1 MNWLIKTFSS
11 SIGQKVMMALT
22 GLFLC
27 LFLVV
32 HLSGNLQLLLDD
44 KGYHFNAYAKFMT
57 SFTPIKVVSYVTY
70 LFILVH
76 AFKGIWLAFQNSA
89 ARKKGYKKFNG
100 AANSPWAS
108 RSMGL
113 LGTIILVF
121 LATHMYQFWYQYKFT
136 KTVENQEYLVYQT
149 AKGEDKVVSMTEL
162 DSMEAERNRAIE
174 KYQLLNDEAG
184 FRNDTVNKRIE
195 AFQAELGEAQQKGNL
210 KLIALKDLYSTVNLA
225 FKEPWIVLLYVLAMG
240 ALGFHLW
247 HGFKSAFQTMGWRH
261 PKYDG
266 VINALTWFFGII
278 IPIGFAIIPIYMYF
292 S

>member
-32 HLSGNLQLLLDD
+32 HLSGNLQLLLND

-70 LFILVH
+70 LFILIH
-76 AFKGIWLAFQNSA
+76 AFKGLWLAFQNSA
-89 ARKKGYKKFNG
+89 ARKKGYKKFDG
-100 AANSPWAS
+100 KANSPWAS

-121 LATHMYQFWYQYKFT
+121 LATHMYQFWYEYKFG
-136 KTVENQEYLVYQT
+136 KTVENQEYTVYT
-149 AKGEDKVVSMTEL
+149 NEAGEEKVISGTEMKKMSDTL
-162 DSMEAERNRAIE
+162 NFVVQ
-174 KYQLLNDEAG
+174 KYQATQDQVGFENDPVYKQYEP
-184 FRNDTVNKRIE
+184 
-195 AFQAELGEAQQKGNL
+195 L
-210 KLIALKDLYSTVNLA
+210 LKDLEYAQGAGQVEKEKIKDLYFIVNEA
-225 FKEPWIVLLYVLAMG
+225 FHTPWWVLFYVVAMG
-240 ALGFHLW
+240 AMGFHLW

-266 VINALTWFFGII
+266 VITALTWFFGII

>member
-11 SIGQKVMMALT
+11 SIGQKVLMALT

-32 HLSGNLQLLLDD
+32 HLSGNFQLLLDD
-44 KGYHFNAYAKFMT
+44 KGYSFNAYAKFMT
-57 SFTPIKVVSYVTY
+57 SFPLIKVASYVTY
-70 LFILVH
+70 LFILIH
-76 AFKGIWLAFQNSA
+76 AFKGLWLVFQNSS

-100 AANSPWAS
+100 AANSAWAS

-121 LATHMYQFWYQYKFT
+121 LATHMYQFWYQYKYT
-136 KTVENQEYLVYQT
+136 ETVKEQEYLVYET
-149 AKGEDKVVSMTEL
+149 EKGEHKTMSMAEMDTLNAEL
-162 DSMEAERNRAIE
+162 KIIAE
-174 KYQLLNDEAG
+174 KYQLANDQEG
-184 FRNDTVNKRIE
+184 FKNDPIYKKYETL
-195 AFQAELGEAQQKGNL
+195 QTELGKSGERGNL
-210 KLIALKDLYSTVNLA
+210 KMTSLKDLYSVVNVA
-225 FKEPWIVLLYVLAMG
+225 FQELWIVLLYIVAMG
-240 ALGFHLW
+240 AMGFHLW

-266 VINALTWFFGII
+266 VINLLTWFFGII
-278 IPIGFAIIPIYMYF
+278 IPIGFAIIPLYMYF

>member
-11 SIGQKVMMALT
+11 SIGQKVLMALT

-32 HLSGNLQLLLDD
+32 HLSGNLQLLQSD
-44 KGYHFNAYAKFMT
+44 KGYSFNAYAKFMT
-57 SFTPIKVVSYVTY
+57 SFPLIKVVSYVTY
-70 LFILVH
+70 LFILIH
-76 AFKGIWLAFQNSA
+76 AFKGIWLVFQNGS

-100 AANSPWAS
+100 AANSAWAS

-136 KTVENQEYLVYQT
+136 ETVAEQEYTVYTNEAGEEHVLGEVEMKTMYDTLNSIYQIYQITQDQEGFNNDPIFKHYEPVLKDMEYAQT
-149 AKGEDKVVSMTEL
+149 AGMFEKV
-162 DSMEAERNRAIE
+162 
-174 KYQLLNDEAG
+174 K
-184 FRNDTVNKRIE
+184 
-195 AFQAELGEAQQKGNL
+195 
-210 KLIALKDLYSTVNLA
+210 LKDLYATVKIA
-225 FKEPWIVLLYVLAMG
+225 FEELWIVLLYVVAMG
-240 ALGFHLW
+240 AMGFHLW

-266 VINALTWFFGII
+266 AINLLTWFFGII
-278 IPIGFAIIPIYMYF
+278 IPIGFAIIPILMYF